1 MNALTAPILIAA
13 ADASHDAGA
22 VAHEP
27 SAAEPWLMLGV
38 QVGIGVLVL
47 AILLCLWRMI
57 RGPHLAD
64 RVLAADAMAM
74 LVAGLVVVLAI
85 KLGSAMFYDAAIVV
99 SILGFASTV
108 AFAQYIGAK
117 YKTSDPDTPDGS
129 EPLHNRPGLLRPTA
143 SEAKHG
149 GGR

>member
-1 MNALTAPILIAA
+1 MNTTLSTILIAA
-13 ADASHDAGA
+13 ADGSHGPAEA
-22 VAHEP
+22 AAP

-47 AILLCLWRMI
+47 SILLCLWRMI

-64 RVLAADAMAM
+64 RVLAGDAMAM

-85 KLGSAMFYDAAIVV
+85 KLDSAMFFDAAIVV

-117 YKTSDPDTPDGS
+117 HKSSDPPAERADAI
-129 EPLHNRPGLLRPTA
+129 HNRPGLLRPTP
-143 SEAKHG
+143 G
-149 GGR
+149 PGRKGDA